1 MDPFLSQGLRK
12 VKDSEAKEKVRQCVN
27 SWRVCQN
34 DAGMEAAVSGRIP
47 EHITDPLPKDI
58 LQLTFF

>member
-1 MDPFLSQGLRK
+1 MCEFMEGLP
-12 VKDSEAKEKVRQCVN
+12 
-27 SWRVCQN
+27 N

-58 LQLTFF
+58 L